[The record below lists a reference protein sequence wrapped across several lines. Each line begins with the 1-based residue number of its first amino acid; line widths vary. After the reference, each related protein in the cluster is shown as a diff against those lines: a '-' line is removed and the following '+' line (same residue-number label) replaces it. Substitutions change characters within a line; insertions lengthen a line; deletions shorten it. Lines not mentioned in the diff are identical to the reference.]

1 MVWKRRKNVEIRG
14 ISSWIASSSRDEL
27 WSCVSTWTPNFAY
40 DADPENATEPARSIV
55 KVWGNV
61 IAWKSF
67 PYHQCL
73 LMFPMK
79 NHLMSQQCIGRVLDP
94 DVEPLLSHHE
104 NLRMFQQDSTQF
116 HATRQ
121 RSNLSMCKEWMWQS
135 LPAYGPRLIPLELLW
150 DQIGRGVGSRLEHPR
165 ARAQMIE
172 SL

>member
-1 MVWKRRKNVEIRG
+1 
-14 ISSWIASSSRDEL
+14 
-27 WSCVSTWTPNFAY
+27 
-40 DADPENATEPARSIV
+40 
-55 KVWGNV
+55 
-61 IAWKSF
+61 
-67 PYHQCL
+67 
-73 LMFPMK
+73 MK

-165 ARAQMIE
+165 AGAQMIQ
-172 SL
+172 SLQKEFKMIPRVRLRRFIRNMRYRCDAVIDSGGGYTRY